1 MTAKAAMPLLQKA
14 NARWRWG
21 GCTTGKVRAP
31 GRGYPSGFEYRRDR
45 EGAIFI
51 AAGQAASGKGDMRD
65 MTVVRRQGHAVGE
78 HLRRRAVAAVLEK
91 GMSMRAAAQLY
102 EVSESSVYLWVQ
114 RFRERG
120 HVRPDRQ
127 GGGTPSRIE
136 PERERIFRLLK
147 ARPGLSIHGLRKAL
161 AAEGRT
167 FSFATVQRFLKRH
180 GLERKKRLAA
190 AELVRK
196 SRPQTG
202 V

>member
-1 MTAKAAMPLLQKA
+1 MPLLRKA
-14 NARWRWG
+14 NARRRWG

-31 GRGYPSGFEYRRDR
+31 GRGYPSGFEYSRGR

-51 AAGQAASGKGDMRD
+51 AAGQAASGKGDMRDMRD

-102 EVSESSVYLWVQ
+102 EVSESSAYLWVQ

-136 PERERIFRLLK
+136 PERERILRILEAQPRLSV
-147 ARPGLSIHGLRKAL
+147 RGLRNAL
-161 AAEGRT
+161 AAEGLA
-167 FSFATVQRFLKRH
+167 FDASTVQRFLKRH
-180 GLERKKRLAA
+180 GLQRERRLERLRRKRWT
-190 AELVRK
+190 ER
-196 SRPQTG
+196 
-202 V
+202 